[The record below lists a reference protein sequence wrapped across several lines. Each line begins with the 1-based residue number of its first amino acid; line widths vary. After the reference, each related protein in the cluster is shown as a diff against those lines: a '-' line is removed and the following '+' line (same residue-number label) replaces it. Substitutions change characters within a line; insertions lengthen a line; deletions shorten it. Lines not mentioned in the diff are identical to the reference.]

1 MPSVVTAN
9 DTIICSHGG
18 TVVLTPKQTVVL
30 AQGGA
35 VLRETDLI
43 GAPIVGCAQPPT
55 ISSKP
60 CTTVIST
67 LPGSTA
73 PTVMVEGLPAHVT
86 TLSGITDGV
95 PPGTISVVA
104 PGAPLVQAS

>member
-1 MPSVVTAN
+1 MPPIVTTN
-9 DTIICSHGG
+9 DTIICIHGG
-18 TVVLTPKQTVVL
+18 TVILTPKQAVVT
-30 AQGGA
+30 ASGGA

-43 GAPIVGCAQPPT
+43 GAPIVGCAQPPS

-60 CTTVIST
+60 CTTVVST
-67 LPGSTA
+67 LPGGSA
-73 PTVMVEGLPAHVT
+73 PTILVGGLPAHVS

-104 PGAPLVQAS
+104 PGAPTVQAS

>member
-1 MPSVVTAN
+1 MPPIVTTN
-9 DTIICSHGG
+9 DTIICIHGG
-18 TVVLTPKQTVVL
+18 TVLLTPKQAVVT
-30 AQGGA
+30 ASGGA

-43 GAPIVGCAQPPT
+43 GAPIVGCAQPPS

-67 LPGSTA
+67 LPGGSA
-73 PTVMVEGLPAHVT
+73 PTVIVGGLPAHVS

-104 PGAPLVQAS
+104 PGAPTVQAS